1 MKSLINGVKF
11 FLLLFVLFLSKFS
24 AQLCGGSFGAPIFME
39 TFGSVTNS
47 WQVISPAL
55 VSPASTNYIYKS
67 SYPPNDGEY
76 TIANFTGT
84 NVGWAWVNSADHTD
98 DGSGKYGNM
107 LIVNADENTAGEFYR
122 RKVSGLCPNQ
132 VYRFSAWILNLIT
145 PGANQIKPDVTFR
158 IENSSGV
165 ILGQISSG
173 DLPETGK
180 WTNFYLD
187 FKSSITSGDVEV
199 VLINNK
205 KGGLG
210 NDLAIDDISFSPCGP
225 ATTVST
231 SLDVFTTGVC
241 DNSLGFQLTANISAG
256 TYSVPNFI
264 WQKSTDG
271 GNTWIDLSS
280 ASTNNVLNIA
290 AGSYQNN
297 DLYRFIVG
305 ESTNISSPNCR
316 VYSSNYK
323 AVVHG
328 YPSAP
333 ATKVFNFCQNSTGN
347 SVLISGA
354 KILWY
359 TSSTGGIPDAL
370 PPNIDTS
377 VLGSKDYWVTETVN
391 GCESSR
397 SKITINILP
406 NPDAPLVSDYQF
418 CQNSTASALSA
429 TGLNLLWYT
438 SSTGGT
444 GSSVAPTPSTSQV
457 GTFSYWVSQN
467 NGTCESGRSEI
478 KVKILSPPHS
488 DSLQDTSICDGE
500 TIVLDAGSGFDNY
513 EWDTVPKQYSRK
525 IDVTSP
531 GIYSVKIT
539 DSNGCS
545 ATQSVEVVAG
555 VTPTITNIK
564 SGENFLEIYAEGG
577 NPPYLY
583 SLDNVSWQTS
593 NVFPNLKASIYEIFV
608 KSQTNSCTAIA
619 NSAVLFIPNVITPN
633 QDGYNDV
640 WKVDNIEYFSKA
652 KLSIYDRF
660 GKKVFHT
667 EDVSKFNWDGFYLG
681 RTLPSDTYWYVL
693 EIENNY
699 TRTGWILL
707 KTRK

>member
-1 MKSLINGVKF
+1 M
-11 FLLLFVLFLSKFS
+11 
-24 AQLCGGSFGAPIFME
+24 
-39 TFGSVTNS
+39 
-47 WQVISPAL
+47 
-55 VSPASTNYIYKS
+55 
-67 SYPPNDGEY
+67 
-76 TIANFTGT
+76 
-84 NVGWAWVNSADHTD
+84 
-98 DGSGKYGNM
+98 
-107 LIVNADENTAGEFYR
+107 
-122 RKVSGLCPNQ
+122 
-132 VYRFSAWILNLIT
+132 
-145 PGANQIKPDVTFR
+145 
-158 IENSSGV
+158 
-165 ILGQISSG
+165 
-173 DLPETGK
+173 
-180 WTNFYLD
+180 
-187 FKSSITSGDVEV
+187 
-199 VLINNK
+199 
-205 KGGLG
+205 G

-280 ASTNNVLNIA
+280 ASTNNVLNVA

-333 ATKVFNFCQNSTGN
+333 ATNVFNFCQNSTGN

-406 NPDAPLVSDYQF
+406 NPNAPLVSDYQF
-418 CQNSTASALSA
+418 CQNSTATALSA

-438 SSTGGT
+438 SATGGT
-444 GSSVAPTPSTSQV
+444 GSSVAPMPSTSQV

-525 IDVTSP
+525 INVTSP
-531 GIYSVKIT
+531 GIYFVKIT

-583 SLDNVSWQTS
+583 SLDNVNWQTS
-593 NVFPNLKASIYEIFV
+593 NVFPNLKAAIYEIFV

-640 WKVDNIEYFSKA
+640 WKV
-652 KLSIYDRF
+652 
-660 GKKVFHT
+660 
-667 EDVSKFNWDGFYLG
+667 
-681 RTLPSDTYWYVL
+681 
-693 EIENNY
+693 EI
-699 TRTGWILL
+699 
-707 KTRK
+707 